1 MPHRASIII
10 FQTLEMKKIL
20 LLISACIIAMSSTAP
35 RQYDVCVYGGTSAA
49 VTAAYS
55 AAQMGKNVIVVSPE
69 FRIGGLTTGGLGYTD
84 IGNKQVVFGVAKQFY
99 RKLGE
104 HYGRLESWI
113 FEPSV
118 ALKVMEPYLD
128 HPNITV
134 IKGYR
139 LTDVKTSGTA
149 IKSITAVDQ
158 KGKKLKVAAP
168 YFIDASYEGDLMAK
182 SGVSYF
188 VGREAGSV
196 YDERWNGVCYLE
208 EAHQFPD
215 GVDPYKEKGN
225 PESGLLWGISDG
237 RLAANGSGDGLS
249 QAYNYR
255 ICLTDSLENMI
266 PITKPE
272 NYDPSRYELL
282 LRLMEAQPD
291 KRKLDNY
298 FIWSKMPGRKT
309 DVNNRGGFSTDA
321 IGMNHNYP
329 EAAYEVRQQII
340 QEHKDYTL
348 GLLYFVGHD
357 ERVPQSI
364 REEML
369 RWGLPKDE
377 YVEDG
382 HWSPQLYIRECRRM
396 IGEYVSTQNDCEH
409 KTVVEDWVGMAAYS
423 MDSHNCQRIVIE
435 KNGVPMVKNEGN
447 VERGVKAPFPISYRS
462 ITPKRDE
469 CTNLLVPCALSAS
482 HIAYGS
488 IRMEPVFMVLGQ
500 ACGIAASLA
509 DGKVQ
514 DVNAANIRKIM
525 HTNPYM
531 DGSQAD
537 VIIDDGDPLITY
549 SEGWKQAK
557 SKRAYG
563 PTYYTLDNTP
573 ADAYVVY
580 ELPDDLTG
588 EWDIYTYQ
596 MMRGKA
602 NPIAHYCVKTSSGEA
617 NVTFDKAKFV
627 LVGQVSGEWFHLGT
641 YDLTGGGK
649 VTMTSDE
656 SDLPLRSDALLL
668 VKRK

>member
-1 MPHRASIII
+1 MGD
-10 FQTLEMKKIL
+10 MKKLFIIL
-20 LLISACIIAMSSTAP
+20 CVCFIAMATKPAP
-35 RQYDVCVYGGTSAA
+35 QYDVCVYGGTSAA
-49 VTAAYS
+49 VTSAYS
-55 AAQMGKNVIVVSPE
+55 AAQMGKSVLVVSPDM
-69 FRIGGLTTGGLGYTD
+69 RIGGLTTGGLGYTD

-134 IKGYR
+134 LKGYR
-139 LTDVKTSGTA
+139 LLDVKIKGTT
-149 IKSITAVDQ
+149 IKSITAVGP
-158 KGKKLKVAAP
+158 KGKKIKVSAP
-168 YFIDASYEGDLMAK
+168 YFIDATYEGDLMAK

-188 VGREAGSV
+188 VGREASSV
-196 YDERWNGVCYLE
+196 YNEKWNGVQYME

-225 PESGLLWGISDG
+225 PQSGLLWGISDAK
-237 RLAANGSGDGLS
+237 LLDNGVGDGLS

-272 NYDPSRYELL
+272 NYDPTRYELL
-282 LRLMEAQPD
+282 VRLMEAQPD
-291 KRKLDNY
+291 KVKLSNY

-329 EAAYEVRQQII
+329 EATYMERQRII

-369 RWGLPKDE
+369 KWGLPKDE
-377 YVEDG
+377 YVDTD
-382 HWSPQLYIRECRRM
+382 HWTPQLYIRECRRM
-396 IGEYVSTQNDCEH
+396 IGEYVATQKDCEH
-409 KTVVEDWVGMAAYS
+409 KTTVDDWVGMAAYS

-435 KNGVPMVKNEGN
+435 KDGVQMVKNEGN
-447 VERGVKAPFPISYRS
+447 VERGVRAPFPISYRS
-462 ITPKRDE
+462 ITPKREE

-514 DVNAANIRKIM
+514 EVNSADIREIM
-525 HTNPYM
+525 QSNPYM
-531 DGSQAD
+531 DGSQPD
-537 VIIDDGDPLITY
+537 IIIDDSDPLVIY
-549 SEGWKQAK
+549 SKGWKTTRN
-557 SKRAYG
+557 KRAYG
-563 PTYYTLDNTP
+563 PTYCHLDKTS
-573 ADAYVVY
+573 ADAFVEYN
-580 ELPDDLTG
+580 LPDTLKG
-588 EWDIYTYQ
+588 EWDVYTYQ

-602 NPIAHYCVKTSSGEA
+602 NPIAYYDVTTSSTQTS
-617 NVTFDKAKFV
+617 VTFDKSKLV

-649 VTMTSDE
+649 VRMTSNE
-656 SDLPLRSDALLL
+656 SKLPLRADALLL